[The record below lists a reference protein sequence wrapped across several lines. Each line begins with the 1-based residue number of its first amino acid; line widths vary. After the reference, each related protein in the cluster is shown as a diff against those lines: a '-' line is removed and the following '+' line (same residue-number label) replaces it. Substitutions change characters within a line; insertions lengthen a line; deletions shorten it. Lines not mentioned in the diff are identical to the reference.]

1 MMQNITYTASP
12 IFLLSV
18 AALSIVALLLLII
31 KCRVNAFVALIL
43 VSFCT
48 AVIAGIPSEEV
59 VPTLMSGFGGTHQHQ
74 RLANPAG
81 AIKRNTMVYVSGL
94 QSAHQHNGK
103 TGKVL
108 KFDETK
114 ERYTIELDNGSTR
127 LGLKQSNITQIVKN
141 IIVTGIESRP
151 EFNGQHGTIRGW
163 QSDSGRYAVQL
174 NSGQAMGLLP
184 AKVRLPMGTRVTL
197 QGLSSEQ
204 HNGVRGEIL
213 RYDAEHGRYI
223 VKTAPSGSNLKVKL
237 ENVKV

>member
-1 MMQNITYTASP
+1 MGGMGGMGGGMSPEMKMMFGGLN
-12 IFLLSV
+12 
-18 AALSIVALLLLII
+18 
-31 KCRVNAFVALIL
+31 
-43 VSFCT
+43 
-48 AVIAGIPSEEV
+48 G
-59 VPTLMSGFGGTHQHQ
+59 MSGFGGTHQHQ